1 MPKRYGAN
9 GQVYIGSQVVIS
21 VTDDVSTGVEIT
33 QTTEIEPEPKPIIVP
48 TKKVSKR
55 KINWENVDGKTST

>member
-9 GQVYIGSQVVIS
+9 GQVYIGSPVVIS
-21 VTDDVSTGVEIT
+21 VTNDVSTDVEIT
-33 QTTEIEPEPKPIIVP
+33 QTTEIPFEPEPIIVP